1 MDYLPIFLRVQD
13 RLAVVI
19 GGGAVA
25 ARKAELLLNC
35 GARVR
40 LVAPELAA
48 STRVLLQLHTA
59 GEQMSHHC
67 ASFAGHHLEG
77 AALVIAATDS
87 DEVNAQVSRLAR
99 ARGIPVNVADDAD
112 TSDFILPAIVDRSPV
127 IVAVSSAGTTP
138 VLARRV
144 REQIE
149 ALLPT
154 RLGALARF
162 AGSQRE
168 QVNSVLRPALRRP
181 FWERFFGAAS
191 NLEKLTRDES
201 GARRAFSAELQAFA
215 TRKEGVPL
223 GEVYLIG
230 AGPGD
235 PDLLTLR
242 ALQLLQQADVLL
254 YDRLVSPTI
263 LERARREA
271 TRIFVGKDV
280 GDSTLAQERIN
291 AMLITHAQR
300 GLKVARLKGGDPL
313 VFGRGGEEIA
323 AVVRHGIAVTVV
335 PGITAALGAAAS
347 AQIPLTLREVSQSVT
362 FAPGHVAVA
371 DTLDWPALARSGH
384 TVVFYMAMAQLSGL
398 TERLRKAGAPAD
410 RPVALI
416 AQATLPTQ
424 RVVHGTLADIAET
437 ARTGGF
443 GAPALLF
450 VGEVTRV
457 VQQQA
462 LASLEP
468 CLEGVA

>member
-25 ARKAELLLNC
+25 ARKAELLLKC

-40 LVAPELAA
+40 LVAPELTAA
-48 STRVLLQLHTA
+48 AQALLALHTV
-59 GEQMSHHC
+59 GERMSHQC
-67 ASFAGHHLEG
+67 ASFADHHLEG
-77 AALVIAATDS
+77 AVLVIAATDS
-87 DEVNAQVSRLAR
+87 DAVNAQVARVAR
-99 ARGIPVNVADDAD
+99 ARGVPVNVADDAD

-149 ALLPT
+149 SLLPA

-162 AGSQRE
+162 AGSQRAH
-168 QVNSVLRPALRRP
+168 VNRVLQPALRRP

-191 NLEKLTRDES
+191 NLEKLTQDEA
-201 GARRAFSAELQAFA
+201 GARRTFNTELQAFA
-215 TRKEGVPL
+215 TRKDGVLL

-263 LERARREA
+263 LDRARREA

-291 AMLITHAQR
+291 ELMITHARR

-323 AVVRHGIAVTVV
+323 AVVRQGIPVTVV
-335 PGITAALGAAAS
+335 PGITSALGAAAS

-384 TVVFYMAMAQLSGL
+384 TVVFYMAMAQLPAL

-410 RPVALI
+410 RPVALV

-443 GAPALLF
+443 AAPALLF

>member
-1 MDYLPIFLRVQD
+1 MDYLPIFLRVQN

-25 ARKAELLLNC
+25 ARKTELLLKC
-35 GARVR
+35 GARIR
-40 LVAPELAA
+40 LVAPELTASTQALLGTPDAATRMCHLAA
-48 STRVLLQLHTA
+48 SF
-59 GEQMSHHC
+59 C
-67 ASFAGHHLEG
+67 AEHLEG

-87 DEVNAQVSRLAR
+87 DVVNAEVSRLAR
-99 ARGIPVNVADDAD
+99 ERGVPVNVADDAEH
-112 TSDFILPAIVDRSPV
+112 SDFILPAIVDRDPL
-127 IVAVSSAGTTP
+127 IVAVSSAGTAP

-149 ALLPT
+149 ALLPGP
-154 RLGALARF
+154 LGKLARF
-162 AGSQRE
+162 AGDHRAR
-168 QVNSVLRPALRRP
+168 VNEVLAPPL
-181 FWERFFGAAS
+181 
-191 NLEKLTRDES
+191 
-201 GARRAFSAELQAFA
+201 RRAFWEQFFGTAAHLADLTTNEAALSRNFGQQLQAFGGKDAA
-215 TRKEGVPL
+215 TL

-254 YDRLVSPTI
+254 YDRLVSPAI
-263 LERARREA
+263 LDRARREA

-280 GDSTLAQERIN
+280 GESTLSQERIN
-291 AMLITHAQR
+291 ELLVEHARR

-313 VFGRGGEEIA
+313 IFGRGGEEIA
-323 AVVRHGIAVTVV
+323 AVARHGIPVTVV

-384 TVVFYMAMAQLSGL
+384 TVVFYMAMAQLAGL
-398 TERLRKAGAPAD
+398 TDRLRNAGAPAD

-424 RVVHGTLADIAET
+424 RVVHGTLADIAEI
-437 ARTGGF
+437 ARHSGL

-457 VQQQA
+457 A
-462 LASLEP
+462 A
-468 CLEGVA
+468 

>member
-1 MDYLPIFLRVQD
+1 MDYLPIFLRVQN
-13 RLAVVI
+13 RLAVVV

-25 ARKAELLLNC
+25 ARKAELLLTC

-40 LVAPELAA
+40 LVAPELAPG
-48 STRVLLQLHTA
+48 TQELLRQHGA
-59 GEQMSHHC
+59 AHEMSHLS
-67 ASFAGHHLEG
+67 APFAIGHLEG

-87 DEVNAQVSRLAR
+87 AAVNAQVSQIAR
-99 ARGIPVNVADDAD
+99 SRGVPVNVADDAD

-127 IVAVSSAGTTP
+127 IVAVSSAGTAP

-149 ALLPT
+149 ALLPA
-154 RLGALARF
+154 RLGLLARF
-162 AGSQRE
+162 AGRQRE
-168 QVNSVLRPALRRP
+168 RVNRELEPALRRP
-181 FWERFFGAAS
+181 FWERFFGTTANLQRLAQEDDAAQ
-191 NLEKLTRDES
+191 
-201 GARRAFSAELQAFA
+201 RAFNAELEDFGQRQGA
-215 TRKEGVPL
+215 GI

-230 AGPGD
+230 CGPGD

-254 YDRLVSPTI
+254 YDRLVSPAV
-263 LERARREA
+263 LDRARREA

-280 GDSTLAQERIN
+280 GESILAQDRIN
-291 AMLITHAQR
+291 GLLLEHARR
-300 GLKVARLKGGDPL
+300 GLKVARLKGGDPFI
-313 VFGRGGEEIA
+313 FGRGGEEIA
-323 AVVRHGIAVTVV
+323 ALAQHGIAVTVV
-335 PGITAALGAAAS
+335 PGITSALGAAAS
-347 AQIPLTLREVSQSVT
+347 AQIPLTLRDVSQSVT

-384 TVVFYMAMAQLSGL
+384 TVVFYMAMAQLAGL
-398 TERLRKAGAPAD
+398 TERLQQAGAPPD

-424 RVVHGTLADIAET
+424 RVVHGKLSDIAET

>member
-1 MDYLPIFLRVQD
+1 MDYLPIFLRVQN

-25 ARKAELLLNC
+25 ARKAELLLKC

-40 LVAPELAA
+40 VVAPELAPG
-48 STRVLLQLHTA
+48 TQELLRLHSA
-59 GEQMSHHC
+59 AHEMSHLR
-67 ASFAGHHLEG
+67 AAFDVTHLEG

-87 DEVNAQVSRLAR
+87 ATVNAQVSRAAR
-99 ARGIPVNVADDAD
+99 ARGVPVNVADDAEH
-112 TSDFILPAIVDRSPV
+112 SDFILPAIIDRSPV

-149 ALLPT
+149 AQLPA
-154 RLGALARF
+154 RLGLLARF
-162 AGSQRE
+162 AGRQRE
-168 QVNSVLRPALRRP
+168 RVNRELEPALRRP
-181 FWERFFGAAS
+181 FWERFFGTTA
-191 NLEKLTRDES
+191 NLQRLAQEDDT
-201 GARRAFSAELQAFA
+201 AQNAFDAELAAFA
-215 TRKEGVPL
+215 KRQDVRR

-230 AGPGD
+230 CGPGD

-242 ALQLLQQADVLL
+242 ALQLLQQSDVLL
-254 YDRLVSPTI
+254 YDRLVAPAI
-263 LERARREA
+263 LDRARREA

-280 GDSTLAQERIN
+280 GESTLAQDRIN
-291 AMLITHAQR
+291 ALLIEHARR
-300 GLKVARLKGGDPL
+300 GLKVARLKGGDPF

-323 AVVRHGIAVTVV
+323 ALAQHGIAVTVV
-335 PGITAALGAAAS
+335 PGITSALGAAAA

-384 TVVFYMAMAQLSGL
+384 TVVFYMAMAQLAGL
-398 TERLRKAGAPAD
+398 TERLQRAGAPPD
-410 RPVALI
+410 RPVALV

-424 RVVHGTLADIAET
+424 RVVHGKLADIAET

-450 VGEVTRV
+450 VGDVTRV